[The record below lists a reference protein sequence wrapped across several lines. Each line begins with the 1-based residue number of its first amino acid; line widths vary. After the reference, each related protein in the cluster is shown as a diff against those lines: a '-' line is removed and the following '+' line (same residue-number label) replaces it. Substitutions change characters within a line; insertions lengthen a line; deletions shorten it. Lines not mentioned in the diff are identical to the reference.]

1 MNHPLHEPY
10 PAGPLG
16 QRLCEAFPYLWQAI
30 IAENQV
36 SPDWQ
41 MVKLCSAL

>member
-1 MNHPLHEPY
+1 MNHPIHEPY
-10 PAGPLG
+10 PADPLG

-36 SPDWQ
+36 SPD
-41 MVKLCSAL
+41 